1 MSRKHPPFLETSKNS
16 HGKWFGCHPLNTV
29 VFFSNFSKLLKVIPK
44 LVWVSC
50 GGHQKKCIV
59 REHRSSNSDHC
70 WSFPDA
76 NPTTQVAGHQNRHF
90 CNDGSLRS
98 LLAVLDD
105 RRRTIERRV
114 LREICYFYSVGN
126 VTAKIFRMRGCGVI
140 PPPTVAIMEE
150 SFIFTYFFLRVLMPS
165 LSIDIHCPLDRKGSW
180 SFIGPSL
187 LEVYGMLVWRDL
199 WGAQCLASSHH
210 AFLLVEHQTT
220 SAIAPSFLVLEKMTD
235 VFFFSKFCVDHSNSK
250 VAVIKCTAC
259 IFHPA
264 SDSPLFFLFRQF
276 MYLGFSPRRNFE
288 MKHRIVFFKMLLCY
302 LIFSNLWM

>member
-1 MSRKHPPFLETSKNS
+1 MT
-16 HGKWFGCHPLNTV
+16 
-29 VFFSNFSKLLKVIPK
+29 
-44 LVWVSC
+44 WVSSSKH
-50 GGHQKKCIV
+50 GGIFQQFFKIVESNSEIGLSFLRGPPKKCIV

-140 PPPTVAIMEE
+140 PTPTVAIMEE
-150 SFIFTYFFLRVLMPS
+150 SFIFTYFFLGVLMSS
-165 LSIDIHCPLDRKGSW
+165 LSIDLHLPLDRKGSW

-235 VFFFSKFCVDHSNSK
+235 VFFCLNFASITAVAKLQWSN
-250 VAVIKCTAC
+250 VR
-259 IFHPA
+259 H
-264 SDSPLFFLFRQF
+264 
-276 MYLGFSPRRNFE
+276 
-288 MKHRIVFFKMLLCY
+288 VFFIQQVIRHCFFCLDNSFTLDFHLVGTSKWN
-302 LIFSNLWM
+302 IA